1 MNVLV
6 LFMQMMFYVRLCDYV
21 TCYLHVNLVSIY
33 AYSLLSILCS
43 FDELVQKSGMVEG
56 SLTLSVDHFGIVAC
70 IF

>member
-6 LFMQMMFYVRLCDYV
+6 IFIQMMFYVGFQDYV
-21 TCYLHVNLVSIY
+21 TCYLRVNLLSIY
-33 AYSLLSILCS
+33 AYSLLSIFFS
-43 FDELVQKSGMVEG
+43 FVKPVRKLGTVRG

>member
-6 LFMQMMFYVRLCDYV
+6 IFIQMMFYVGLHDYV
-21 TCYLHVNLVSIY
+21 TCYLHVNLLSIY

-43 FDELVQKSGMVEG
+43 FDKPARKLGMVGG
-56 SLTLSVDHFGIVAC
+56 SLTLYVDHFGIVAC